1 MAFSPVISSCDRH
14 NVRGLSG
21 DSTRGIASVSPSAA
35 PPLSAATH
43 ACGFNASTAIAC
55 SKSSGVHRFV
65 RSGLSA
71 ERNAAIV
78 PAGSPARLAL
88 PAAARSN
95 TVIIG
100 FVPNTG
106 SPVAANANTLATDH
120 QSVIS
125 SDSAPSMISGAM
137 NPGVPITRPVRVTW
151 LSPSP
156 IAMPKS
162 TNTGPVLDTIT
173 FVGLISRCT
182 MPAACTARTA
192 SISLRAS
199 RSKSSP
205 TYRPLTRTSSRR
217 FLPSINSV
225 TIKANASSS
234 SISTMPHTPGCRN
247 LLQRHRLPAQALAC
261 GQLVA
266 AAAGNRR
273 RRGNHA
279 KSSSHIDG
287 RHRPAHAIPSPWHP
301 NQAGKSTCSRQ
312 PGCLLPDSM
321 RLSRSYFHRTWRADY
336 ARELTGWG
344 KRHVPHVEV

>member
-1 MAFSPVISSCDRH
+1 MAFSPVISFCNRH

-21 DSTRGIASVSPSAA
+21 DSTKGGIASVSPSAA

-234 SISTMPHTPGCRN
+234 SISTMPHTPGCRTFCN
-247 LLQRHRLPAQALAC
+247 AIASL
-261 GQLVA
+261 
-266 AAAGNRR
+266 RR
-273 RRGNHA
+273 RSRAVNSSRCCCGE
-279 KSSSHIDG
+279 SSSE
-287 RHRPAHAIPSPWHP
+287 RE
-301 NQAGKSTCSRQ
+301 SRKIFIA
-312 PGCLLPDSM
+312 
-321 RLSRSYFHRTWRADY
+321 Y
-336 ARELTGWG
+336 
-344 KRHVPHVEV
+344 